1 MTLEEWRLIIGG
13 MLVGVG
19 VPILQA
25 IMALI
30 RGKKDIELA
39 EVEITE
45 RIQKIAEQAVKTAQD
60 AADRA
65 ESKADRALRD
75 LREVKLQANRAF
87 DELDRVYAW
96 IEEGMPRP
104 APSRPD
110 WLPRQ
115 GRTDRR

>member
-25 IMALI
+25 VMALVKG
-30 RGKKDIELA
+30 RKDVELA

-45 RIQKIAEQAVKTAQD
+45 RIQMIAEQAVKTAQD

-65 ESKADRALRD
+65 ERKADRALRD
-75 LREVKLQANRAF
+75 LHEVKLQANRAF

-96 IEEGMPRP
+96 IEDGMPQP

-110 WLPRQ
+110 WLPR